1 MSSVSGELAASA
13 PIARIGGRAAC
24 LLVREGFVLAFLA
37 VARLTVRGR

>member
-1 MSSVSGELAASA
+1 MSNVSGELAASA

-24 LLVREGFVLAFLA
+24 LLVREAFGFFA